1 VLLVGQSGNGK
12 EIYTRLIHRLPGSR
26 GMRRKVSCAP
36 MDAGRL
42 LAEVR
47 ELSRKKVGGDDP
59 PRTVF
64 LDGVK
69 DLEVACQSVLISL
82 LPGGERYSIHGS

>member
-1 VLLVGQSGNGK
+1 
-12 EIYTRLIHRLPGSR
+12 
-26 GMRRKVSCAP
+26 